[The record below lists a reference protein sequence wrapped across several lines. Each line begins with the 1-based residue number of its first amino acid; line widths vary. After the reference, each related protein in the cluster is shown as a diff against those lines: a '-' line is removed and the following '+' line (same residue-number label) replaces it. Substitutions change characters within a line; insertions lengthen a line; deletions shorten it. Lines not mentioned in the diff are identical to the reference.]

1 MTFPLRK
8 LFYPFLVPSGLLF
21 AAAALLL
28 SRNTLP
34 EEVLPFFDIFP
45 PAVLGIALLFGW
57 RFNRTRLIYATLLLL
72 LADRSLVFF
81 SSAPSAPFVFA
92 FVSAALPLNLVAVS
106 LFRERGILNRRGAL
120 WLTVLVAQIIGACWL
135 YAQQYN
141 VAMAWLSYQF
151 VPLPPQAGLALG
163 HPALALFIAALLIL
177 GIRFYYRPAAL
188 EASFLWAL
196 ATLLFGL
203 VHSGGQAL
211 TLYFA
216 AAGLIL
222 VVGVIETSHSMAYRD
237 ELTGLPARRALNESL
252 AKLGNRYSIA
262 MLDID
267 HFKKF
272 NDTHGHDVGDQVLKM
287 VAARLSTVSGGGKA
301 FRYGGEEFSIIF
313 PRTSVEDALPHLE
326 ELREIIANARF
337 IPRGKDRPRKKPKNS
352 KKKSPAY
359 SRNRALSITI
369 SIGAAEKK
377 PEWTT
382 PDQVIK
388 AADQALYRAKK
399 AGRNRVCT

>member
-1 MTFPLRK
+1 VTFPLRK

-21 AAAALLL
+21 AVAALLL

-34 EEVLPFFDIFP
+34 EKFLPFLDIFP
-45 PAVLGIALLFGW
+45 LAILGMALLFGW
-57 RFNRTRLIYATLLLL
+57 RFNRTRLIYASLLLL

-81 SSAPSAPFVFA
+81 STTASGPFVFA
-92 FVSAALPLNLVAVS
+92 LVTAALPLNLIAVS

-120 WLTVLVAQIIGACWL
+120 WFTALVAQVVGSSWL
-135 YAQQYN
+135 YAQQFDATM
-141 VAMAWLSYQF
+141 VWLSYRL
-151 VPLPPQAGLALG
+151 VPLPPQAELALG
-163 HPALALFIAALLIL
+163 QPALALFIAALLML

-188 EASFLWAL
+188 EGSFLWAL
-196 ATLLFGL
+196 LTLLFGL
-203 VHSGGQAL
+203 LHSGGQSL

-237 ELTGLPARRALNESL
+237 ELTGLPERRALNESL
-252 AKLGNRYSIA
+252 AKLGSRYSIA

-287 VAARLSTVSGGGKA
+287 VAAKLSTVSGGGKT

-313 PRTSVEDALPHLE
+313 PRTSVEEALPHLE
-326 ELREIIANARF
+326 LLREAIANAKF
-337 IPRGKDRPRKKPKNS
+337 IPRGKDRPKKKPNKP
-352 KKKSPAY
+352 KKQSTTNR
-359 SRNRALSITI
+359 RNRALSVTI

-399 AGRNRVCT
+399 TGRNRVCT

>member
-21 AAAALLL
+21 VAAALLL

-34 EEVLPFFDIFP
+34 QEVLPFLDIFP
-45 PAVLGIALLFGW
+45 LAVLGMALLFGW
-57 RFNRTRLIYATLLLL
+57 RFNRTRLIYASVLLL
-72 LADRSLVFF
+72 LAERSLALFAG
-81 SSAPSAPFVFA
+81 APSAPFVFA
-92 FVSAALPLNLVAVS
+92 LVGAALPLNLVAVS
-106 LFRERGILNRRGAL
+106 LFRERGILNRRAAL
-120 WLTVLVAQIIGACWL
+120 WLSVLVAQIIGGYWL
-135 YAQQYN
+135 YAQHFD
-141 VAMAWLSYQF
+141 AALAWLSYRF
-151 VPLPPQAGLALG
+151 VPLPPQAELVIGQ
-163 HPALALFIAALLIL
+163 PALALFIAALLLL
-177 GIRFYYRPAAL
+177 GIRFYCRPAAL

-203 VHSGGQAL
+203 LHSGGQAL

-222 VVGVIETSHSMAYRD
+222 LVGVIETSHSMAYRD

-287 VAARLSTVSGGGKA
+287 VAAKLATVSGGGKA

-326 ELREIIANARF
+326 QLRETIANARF
-337 IPRGKDRPRKKPKNS
+337 IPRGKDRPRKKPQKP
-352 KKKSPAY
+352 KKQSTAY
-359 SRNRALSITI
+359 KRKRALSVTI

-377 PEWTT
+377 PEWSS

>member
-34 EEVLPFFDIFP
+34 DEVLPFLDIFP
-45 PAVLGIALLFGW
+45 LAVLGMALLFGW
-57 RFNRTRLIYATLLLL
+57 RFNRTRLISATLLLL
-72 LADRSLVFF
+72 LAERSLVFF

-92 FVSAALPLNLVAVS
+92 LVSAALPLNLVAVS

-120 WLTVLVAQIIGACWL
+120 WLTVLVAQIIGASWL
-135 YAQQYN
+135 YAQHFD
-141 VAMAWLSYQF
+141 AALAWLSYRF
-151 VPLPPQAGLALG
+151 VPLPPQAELAIG
-163 HPALALFIAALLIL
+163 QPALALFIAALLML
-177 GIRFYYRPAAL
+177 CIRFYYRPAAL
-188 EASFLWAL
+188 EGSFLWAL

-203 VHSGGQAL
+203 LHSGGQSL

-237 ELTGLPARRALNESL
+237 ELTGLPERRALNESL
-252 AKLGNRYSIA
+252 AKLGSRYSIA

-287 VAARLSTVSGGGKA
+287 VAAKLTTVSGGGRT
-301 FRYGGEEFSIIF
+301 FRFGGEEFCIIF
-313 PRTSVEDALPHLE
+313 PRTSVEDALPHLK
-326 ELREIIANARF
+326 LIREAIANARF
-337 IPRGKDRPRKKPKNS
+337 IPRGKDRPRKKPKKQS
-352 KKKSPAY
+352 TS
-359 SRNRALSITI
+359 SRRNRALSITI

-377 PEWTT
+377 PEWST